1 LLFQSEC
8 GPSKAGPHFF
18 SRFRAGRLGF
28 VNLLVVINRL
38 FYRRARRGNRRE
50 RNGFDTPA

>member
-1 LLFQSEC
+1 MRPLES
-8 GPSKAGPHFF
+8 GAAFF
-18 SRFRAGRLGF
+18 FPLSRFRAGRLLGF
-28 VNLLVVINRL
+28 ENLLVVINRL